1 MADST
6 HYNTTGS
13 GATPPAVLRG
23 GRSSTFD
30 LNNQKMHNSGAQPAP
45 DRVGVF
51 DDDND
56 AAADRVESLGG

>member
-6 HYNTTGS
+6 HYNTTTQ

-30 LNNQKMHNSGAQPAP
+30 LNNQKMHNSGANPPP
-45 DRVGVF
+45 DRDGIF
-51 DDDND
+51 MDNSLSEGFPAGSD
-56 AAADRVESLGG
+56 A